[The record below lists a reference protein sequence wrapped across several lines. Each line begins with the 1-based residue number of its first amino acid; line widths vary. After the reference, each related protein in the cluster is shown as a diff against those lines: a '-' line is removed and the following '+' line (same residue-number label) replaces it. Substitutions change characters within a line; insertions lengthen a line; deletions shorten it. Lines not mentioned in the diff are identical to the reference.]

1 MRTKINFSLPLD
13 KFFKPITSLNFQ
25 GKISHL
31 SSYLQ
36 NHIEKFTI
44 ERDSEGEIVQQSP
57 VWIRS
62 TVIGMMGSAVFALG
76 WLALARTDE
85 VVSVS
90 GKLQPL
96 GQVKDIQMP
105 LGGIASEILV
115 QDGDEVKMGQA
126 LMKLDAETSQKRVI
140 ALEQLQKLKLRQL
153 ELKETE
159 LEKFILQSKEKIN
172 FLQRSLSIQQEVLR
186 RYEYLSQEG
195 AAANLDTLR
204 QTGRVDEI
212 VGQIKQANIEQLRQE
227 AILFQQIQQLKAD
240 LEDIESK
247 SIEALVNL
255 RYQVLRSPVDGIV
268 FDLQPKSEGYV
279 AQGTESVMKIVPY
292 DNLEANIEIPSNKI
306 GFIKV
311 GMPVEI
317 SIDSFPARDFGILNG
332 EVKSIGSDALP
343 PSQLDNRPEYRF
355 PAIIEL
361 ESQKLIFR
369 GNKKLPLQVG
379 MSLTSNIKLRKVSY
393 LQLLLGTFQEK
404 VDSLGEL

>member
-1 MRTKINFSLPLD
+1 MMKTKINSQPLR
-13 KFFKPITSLNFQ
+13 KLFKPITNINFQ
-25 GKISHL
+25 GKISLL
-31 SSYLQ
+31 SSSLQ
-36 NHIEKFTI
+36 NHIEKFAN
-44 ERDSEGEIVQQSP
+44 ERDSEGEVVQQSP
-57 VWIRS
+57 VWVRS

-90 GKLQPL
+90 GKLEPL

-115 QDGDEVKMGQA
+115 KDGDKVKMGQA

-140 ALEQLQKLKLRQL
+140 ALAQLQKLKLRQL
-153 ELKETE
+153 ELKKTE
-159 LEKFILQSKEKIN
+159 LEKFIQQSEEKIN
-172 FLQRSLSIQQEVLR
+172 FLQRSLNIQQEVLR

-212 VGQIKQANIEQLRQE
+212 VGQIKQSNIDQLRQE

-247 SIEALVNL
+247 STEASVNL

-317 SIDSFPARDFGILNG
+317 SIDSFPASDFGILNG

-355 PAIIEL
+355 PAIIKL
-361 ESQKLIFR
+361 ESQQLIFR
-369 GNKKLPLQVG
+369 GNKSLPLQVG

>member
-1 MRTKINFSLPLD
+1 
-13 KFFKPITSLNFQ
+13 
-25 GKISHL
+25 
-31 SSYLQ
+31 
-36 NHIEKFTI
+36 
-44 ERDSEGEIVQQSP
+44 
-57 VWIRS
+57 
-62 TVIGMMGSAVFALG
+62 MGSQHRNRYDGISSICLG

-115 QDGDEVKMGQA
+115 KDGDEVKMGQA

-159 LEKFILQSKEKIN
+159 LEKFILQSKEKIS
-172 FLQRSLSIQQEVLR
+172 FLQRSLSIQKEVLR

-195 AAANLDTLR
+195 AAPNLDTLR

-212 VGQIKQANIEQLRQE
+212 VGQIKQSNIEQLRQE

-292 DNLEANIEIPSNKI
+292 NNLEANIEIPSNKI

-343 PSQLDNRPEYRF
+343 PVN
-355 PAIIEL
+355 
-361 ESQKLIFR
+361 
-369 GNKKLPLQVG
+369 
-379 MSLTSNIKLRKVSY
+379 
-393 LQLLLGTFQEK
+393 
-404 VDSLGEL
+404 

>member
-1 MRTKINFSLPLD
+1 MMKTKINSQPLR
-13 KFFKPITSLNFQ
+13 KLFKRITNINFQ
-25 GKISHL
+25 GKISLL
-31 SSYLQ
+31 SSSLQ
-36 NHIEKFTI
+36 NHIEKFAN
-44 ERDSEGEIVQQSP
+44 ERDSEGEVVQQSP
-57 VWIRS
+57 VWVRS

-115 QDGDEVKMGQA
+115 KDGDKVKMGQA
-126 LMKLDAETSQKRVI
+126 LMKLDAETSQKRVV
-140 ALEQLQKLKLRQL
+140 ALAQLQKLKLRQL
-153 ELKETE
+153 ELKKTE
-159 LEKFILQSKEKIN
+159 LEKFIQQSEEKIN
-172 FLQRSLSIQQEVLR
+172 FLQRSLNIQQEVLR

-212 VGQIKQANIEQLRQE
+212 VGQIKQSNIDQLRQE

-247 SIEALVNL
+247 STEASVNL

-317 SIDSFPARDFGILNG
+317 SIDSFPASDFGILNG

-355 PAIIEL
+355 PAIIKL
-361 ESQKLIFR
+361 ESQQLIFR
-369 GNKKLPLQVG
+369 GNKSLPLQVG

>member
-1 MRTKINFSLPLD
+1 MMKTKINSQPLR
-13 KFFKPITSLNFQ
+13 KLFKPITNINFQ
-25 GKISHL
+25 GKISLL
-31 SSYLQ
+31 SSSLQ
-36 NHIEKFTI
+36 NHIEKFAN
-44 ERDSEGEIVQQSP
+44 ERDSEGEVVQQSP
-57 VWIRS
+57 VWVRS
-62 TVIGMMGSAVFALG
+62 TVIGMMGSAVFIG

-115 QDGDEVKMGQA
+115 KDGDKVKMGQA
-126 LMKLDAETSQKRVI
+126 LMKLDAETSQKRVV

-159 LEKFILQSKEKIN
+159 LEKFIQQSEEKIN
-172 FLQRSLSIQQEVLR
+172 FLQRSLNIQQEVLR

-212 VGQIKQANIEQLRQE
+212 VGQIKQSNIDQLRQE

-247 SIEALVNL
+247 STEASVNL